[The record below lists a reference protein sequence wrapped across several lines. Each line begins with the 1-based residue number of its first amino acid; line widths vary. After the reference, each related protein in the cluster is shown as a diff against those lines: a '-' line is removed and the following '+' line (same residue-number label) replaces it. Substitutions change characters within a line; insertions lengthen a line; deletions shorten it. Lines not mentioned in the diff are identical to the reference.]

1 MDARNSIRLV
11 AACLLLVSLATAQS
25 SRRRSAAHVETD
37 RLTVSYSPKDLE
49 PNAAIAFLTL
59 ADEGLTHIESA
70 LKLQYSGEKI
80 QFRVSRRMRISNAYG
95 SRINLPLTRVQQYSA
110 PYLHETTHVLMQQFS
125 RGYQPPTW
133 LNEGFASYMESY
145 IADEFGGYDAHVF
158 TRDGNRSVDA
168 EAREHLK
175 STYGRQAEP
184 YIGRSGEPPGLA
196 RDRERIAPPFYV
208 LSQSFVKFLVSKLG
222 LESVKN
228 MHRGG
233 DHLEK
238 PQLRLIDEW
247 KVEWLR
253 SLRQ

>member
-1 MDARNSIRLV
+1 MDARISIRLV
-11 AACLLLVSLATAQS
+11 AACLLVVSLAAAQS
-25 SRRRSAAHVETD
+25 SRRRSEAHVETE
-37 RLTVSYSPKDLE
+37 RLTLSYSPSDLE
-49 PNAAIAFLTL
+49 PNAAAAFLTL

-70 LKLQYSGEKI
+70 LKLKYTGEKI
-80 QFRVSRRMRISNAYG
+80 QFRVSRRVRISNAYG
-95 SRINLPLTRVQQYSA
+95 SRINLPLTRVQQRSA
-110 PYLHETTHVLMQQFS
+110 PYLHETTHVLMQQYS

-133 LNEGFASYMESY
+133 LNEGFASYIESY

-158 TRDGNRSVDA
+158 TRDGNRSVHA
-168 EAREHLK
+168 EAREHLET
-175 STYGRQAEP
+175 SYGRQAEP
-184 YIGRSGEPPGLA
+184 YIIRSGAPPGLA
-196 RDRERIAPPFYV
+196 RDRERVAPPFYV
-208 LSQSFVKFLVSKLG
+208 LSQSFVKFLVAAIG

-238 PQLRLIDEW
+238 PQRRLIDEW